1 VSPAHPSQRP
11 PRGTHPLPLVPAQT
25 PPRAL
30 TAVRPEPPRRAR
42 ALKQPPAIGVLRAA
56 KHVIERR
63 SLDVFFILLLPVAR
77 PAASAASAAAA
88 EPPRV
93 RFTSRVVARLLL
105 PAPSRALERQDVEIA
120 RDAPKG
126 VARDGVAER
135 ARGASSR
142 HGARGDEGPRR
153 ARPRGGGRSRAGG
166 ALAPIARRGRGSR
179 RVSGGRRRGG
189 GRVAEG
195 GVEVRQER
203 VEVVGRPAARE
214 IGRRR
219 GRRRGAL
226 RRRRR
231 ARGRGARGG
240 RRASRLRGAT
250 RAHSRGR
257 EVAEQV
263 VQVLVHRARGRL
275 DETSTQRPR
284 ECNPAR
290 LMRCSPPVRRWT
302 NRADRL
308 AAFHVCRW
316 AALLCFITT
325 ALKKNPKPD
334 SFRLARTA
342 RQFPPAES
350 NK

>member
-1 VSPAHPSQRP
+1 MSPAHPSQRP

-93 RFTSRVVARLLL
+93 RFPSRVVARLLL

-153 ARPRGGGRSRAGG
+153 ARPRGAVGREREAPSPRSLGAGAGLGGSPEGGGAEAGASRKAASRSARSASRSSAGPRRARSGAGAGG
-166 ALAPIARRGRGSR
+166 AAGRFDGAAALGGGALEAVCARLASEARPAPTPADERSRSRSSRSSSIARAADWTRPR
-179 RVSGGRRRGG
+179 RNDRANLTRRG
-189 GRVAEG
+189 
-195 GVEVRQER
+195 
-203 VEVVGRPAARE
+203 
-214 IGRRR
+214 
-219 GRRRGAL
+219 
-226 RRRRR
+226 
-231 ARGRGARGG
+231 
-240 RRASRLRGAT
+240 
-250 RAHSRGR
+250 
-257 EVAEQV
+257 
-263 VQVLVHRARGRL
+263 
-275 DETSTQRPR
+275 
-284 ECNPAR
+284 
-290 LMRCSPPVRRWT
+290 
-302 NRADRL
+302 
-308 AAFHVCRW
+308 
-316 AALLCFITT
+316 
-325 ALKKNPKPD
+325 
-334 SFRLARTA
+334 
-342 RQFPPAES
+342 
-350 NK
+350 